1 MDLKIKC
8 CGLFREQDILAANR
22 LRPDYIG
29 FVFYKKSPRA
39 VTEEQAAKLKALLD
53 PGIRVAGVFVDEDP
67 ETIAGLL
74 DRGIIDA
81 AQLHGSETEA
91 DILDLRKRTEKPVIK
106 AFVVGTEQ
114 DLKAVED
121 STADYVLIDSGRGSG
136 RTLERSL
143 LKRLTVLKR
152 PWFLAGGLDPQNI
165 EGALEILQSGQ
176 APYSSLYGVDVSS
189 GIETDHL
196 KDPAK
201 MERFI
206 KTVRKFRG

>member
-29 FVFYKKSPRA
+29 FVFFKKSPRA

-53 PGIRVAGVFVDEDP
+53 PGIRAAGVFVDEDP
-67 ETIAGLL
+67 EIIAGLL
-74 DRGIIDA
+74 NRGVIDL

-91 DILDLRKRTEKPVIK
+91 DILALRKQTEKPVIK
-106 AFVVGTEQ
+106 AFVVGTGQ
-114 DLKAVED
+114 DLEAVED

-136 RTLERSL
+136 KTLDRSL
-143 LKRLTVLKR
+143 LKRLTVMKR

-165 EGALEILQSGQ
+165 EEALEIFRSGQ
-176 APYSSLYGVDVSS
+176 ASDSFLYGVDVSS

-206 KTVRKFRG
+206 KTVRRFRE